1 LTLAETR
8 EKCFDR
14 GFLPKRFRVRVR
26 SEAYGFSFPL
36 DEEEGSRN
44 DGTHVP
50 MTPLSHSRSS
60 RAFGSWRRF
69 VRRTKAEAIEKK
81 RRDDLYAKSSL
92 DDFAQ
97 NDPLDEDAALLSLFA
112 EGGEASSGISAMAV
126 ASAAARRAARRDLRL
141 REKRKLDAIAAR
153 RPLPPDKEKEEEAF
167 RERELRR
174 RRDEAAVVI
183 QACFRGFLARNRA
196 LTLRGRRDAYA
207 LERVRGLRAL
217 LDRGQATFSKDQTSH
232 KAAMEL
238 WAESETRLAALRF
251 RNEEAMT
258 RVKLARSRLT
268 NVQAEAKTGRARV
281 TMSAKNRLKTHR
293 EWDKLWA
300 PLREW
305 NDPTRIP
312 FPSFPGTKTK
322 NAKKNFSR
330 RMNNHEGVSG
340 LAANSPLDDVAF
352 GRHAPPD
359 ETAYKRSVS

>member
-1 LTLAETR
+1 MPRRENNETDDDLTLAETR

-112 EGGEASSGISAMAV
+112 EGGEASYGISAMAV

-153 RPLPPDKEKEEEAF
+153 RPLPPDKEKEEEAL

-217 LDRGQATFSKDQTSH
+217 LDRGQATFAKDQTSH

-258 RVKLARSRLT
+258 RVKLARSKLSER
-268 NVQAEAKTGRARV
+268 RV
-281 TMSAKNRLKTHR
+281 
-293 EWDKLWA
+293 
-300 PLREW
+300 
-305 NDPTRIP
+305 
-312 FPSFPGTKTK
+312 
-322 NAKKNFSR
+322 
-330 RMNNHEGVSG
+330 
-340 LAANSPLDDVAF
+340 
-352 GRHAPPD
+352 
-359 ETAYKRSVS
+359 

>member
-1 LTLAETR
+1 
-8 EKCFDR
+8 
-14 GFLPKRFRVRVR
+14 
-26 SEAYGFSFPL
+26 
-36 DEEEGSRN
+36 
-44 DGTHVP
+44 
-50 MTPLSHSRSS
+50 
-60 RAFGSWRRF
+60 

-81 RRDDLYAKSSL
+81 RRDDLYKKSSL
-92 DDFAQ
+92 DDASQ

-153 RPLPPDKEKEEEAF
+153 RPLPPDKEKEEEAL

-217 LDRGQATFSKDQTSH
+217 LDRGQATFAKDQTSH

-258 RVKLARSRLT
+258 RVKLARSKLT
-268 NVQAEAKTGRARV
+268 NVESDAKTGRARV
-281 TMSAKNRLKTHR
+281 TTKAENISKTHR
-293 EWDKLWA
+293 EWDALWA

-312 FPSFPGTKTK
+312 FPSFRGRKRK
-322 NAKKNFSR
+322 ARKKIFR
-330 RMNNHEGVSG
+330 DG
-340 LAANSPLDDVAF
+340 
-352 GRHAPPD
+352 
-359 ETAYKRSVS
+359 